1 MPGITAEMA
10 GKSEVGPLLFI
21 IFLKMR
27 KKLILAGLVL
37 VVNLI
42 FIGYGWIAAPALAPK
57 VLPPSIMP
65 VVILSG
71 SDYEMGYQYGE
82 QVGQYIEARKDAEWI
97 LQLKKRS
104 SDEVLF
110 GLKKVEYYISK
121 YAPEQIEQMKG
132 IAEGATAAGH
142 EVSYADI
149 LLLNALL
156 PSPTSAIYPPG
167 AGGSEPSPKACSNF
181 TAWGSTTTDGSLI
194 CSDSFD
200 GIFTHQL
207 VIVAFPDEGNNYI
220 TALAAGQLSNHFIIN
235 NKGLFSG
242 NSGGGKSGR
251 DIDYNYG
258 ISWTCALQHIAR
270 FADTAFEAK
279 EMLLAWQ
286 IDTVENYHFVDV
298 NGGAFIVEKTA
309 AIQSV
314 REPGDFGE
322 TDFLYATN
330 NYFNDEM
337 RMTKEFEVFIEH
349 GGFGIFAVPRNL
361 FLWDM
366 LHNYQGKVD
375 LEFAKMMW
383 RFPRNPAPYLFERGL
398 DPVICRPINRWI
410 GVLAP
415 DDGDGGVAYISTG
428 PVGLPIQSSATSK
441 QEIIQLA
448 YPPIDVTHTFYEL
461 TLAKDPATVVGA
473 AKDAARVDIATAYSG
488 LVTLRDTDTRYTALN
503 EIYSEANVEYC
514 EGNSFYEAGLLA
526 SGNQALS
533 YFAQAATAF
542 TRSQAHALQ
551 VYEALVSPATS
562 PSDLG
567 LRPFGGVWEKWE
579 SKVKAAR

>member
-1 MPGITAEMA
+1 
-10 GKSEVGPLLFI
+10 
-21 IFLKMR
+21 MR

-42 FIGYGWIAAPALAPK
+42 FTGYSWKVAFALAPK

-82 QVGQYIEARKDAEWI
+82 QAGQYIEARKDAEWI

-104 SDEVLF
+104 SDEVLY
-110 GLKKVEYYISK
+110 GLKEVEYYIGK
-121 YAPEQIEQMKG
+121 YAPEQIGQMKG
-132 IAEGATAAGH
+132 IAEGATTAGH
-142 EVSYADI
+142 EVLFTDV

-156 PSPTSAIYPPG
+156 PSPTSAIYPSG
-167 AGGSEPSPKACSNF
+167 AGGSEPLPKACSNF

-235 NKGLFSG
+235 NKGLFLG
-242 NSGGGKSGR
+242 NSGGGESGR

-279 EMLLAWQ
+279 EMLLTWQ

-298 NGGAFIVEKTA
+298 YGGAFIIEKTA

-314 REPGDFGE
+314 REPGDFDE

-349 GGFGIFAVPRNL
+349 GGYGVFAVPRNL
-361 FLWDM
+361 MLWDM

-383 RFPRNPAPYLFERGL
+383 RFPGNFVSYLSERNLV
-398 DPVICRPINRWI
+398 PVICRPINRWI
-410 GVLAP
+410 GILAP
-415 DDGDGGVAYISTG
+415 DDGDEGTAYISTG
-428 PVGLPIQSSATSK
+428 PVGFPIQSLATSK
-441 QEIIQLA
+441 WEIMQSTNFL
-448 YPPIDVTHTFYEL
+448 IDGTHTFYEL
-461 TLAKDPATVVGA
+461 TLAKDPATVVGI
-473 AKDAARVDIATAYSG
+473 AKNVAQVDIATAYSG
-488 LVTLRDTDTRYTALN
+488 LIMLEDTDTRYAELN

-514 EGNSFYEAGLLA
+514 EGISFYEAGLLA

-551 VYEALVSPATS
+551 VYEALVSPPTS

-567 LRPFGGVWEKWE
+567 LRPFGGVWGEWE
-579 SKVKAAR
+579 SKVRVAR